1 MKKKWLWIAGGA
13 VVLWYVWKH
22 TSLLGS
28 VG

>member
-22 TSLLGS
+22 TSLLGTN
-28 VG
+28 G